1 MSEQEKSILEQFEE
15 RAAIIEFEGRE
26 DRLQAEWDAL
36 EEIIKNYG
44 YRGGETV
51 RQELIKRSQS

>member
-15 RAAIIEFEGRE
+15 RAAIIEYEGGE

-44 YRGGETV
+44 SRGAETV
-51 RQELIKRSQS
+51 RRELVKRSRL